1 MHRKNGA
8 AARIRGFTLIE
19 LSVVVL
25 VITLLLGSLLVPL
38 ATQVEQRNVSET
50 QKRLQ
55 EVKEAL
61 IGYAIANGRF
71 PCPAEV
77 SPVPDPND
85 RGNESFDV
93 GGTAANGKCKHPYD
107 GYVPGITLGL
117 SNLDSQG
124 FVVDAWGLQQNR
136 LRYAI
141 TPTKLAGTDPVFTSL
156 NGMRTAGISSIGGA
170 TTLLYIC
177 ATSPANL
184 GAPTPFADCAGIG
197 NTLSSDAIFVIYSLG
212 KNAATPGTSTDEA
225 ANLKP
230 NFTANPNYIFVSK
243 VKTGGTG
250 PEFDDIVLW
259 TSRYNVLAQLTAAGQ
274 LP

>member
-1 MHRKNGA
+1 MHRSIRCA
-8 AARIRGFTLIE
+8 AGMRGFTLIE

-93 GGTAANGKCKHPYD
+93 GGTAANGKCRHPYD

-141 TPTKLAGTDPVFTSL
+141 TPTKLAGTD
-156 NGMRTAGISSIGGA
+156 
-170 TTLLYIC
+170 
-177 ATSPANL
+177 
-184 GAPTPFADCAGIG
+184 
-197 NTLSSDAIFVIYSLG
+197 
-212 KNAATPGTSTDEA
+212 
-225 ANLKP
+225 
-230 NFTANPNYIFVSK
+230 
-243 VKTGGTG
+243 
-250 PEFDDIVLW
+250 
-259 TSRYNVLAQLTAAGQ
+259 
-274 LP
+274 